1 MAIKD
6 AEYKQQLTEFF
17 QHLNTLGR
25 MYDHYVL
32 NYPKELHINPD
43 IIAHMSRIEGFYQRP
58 ELGTEVSAHS
68 PIFRYF
74 KLDFGIV
81 LIVEDWE
88 EKFLH
93 FE

>member
-6 AEYKQQLTEFF
+6 VEAKIQLGEFF
-17 QHLNTLGR
+17 QHLNTLGH
-25 MYDHYVL
+25 MFTHYTSEA
-32 NYPKELHINPD
+32 PKSLFINPD
-43 IIAHMSRIEGFYQRP
+43 IVGHMSRIEGFYQRP
-58 ELGTEVSAHS
+58 ELGTEVSAHA
-68 PIFRYF
+68 PIIRYF
-74 KLDFGIV
+74 KLEFGVV